1 MKNLELILP
10 FSIPPSGLENDLLK
24 AMQTPALARLIASAK
39 RMPLRNI
46 DPFAKALVHEYFL
59 ANELQGAH
67 DCDPPVTLNRMQN
80 MGLQPVD
87 GRWFTLQPVHIHIAR
102 DHLVLTDQRRLDI
115 SEQESRVLFEIA
127 KTATDEA
134 GMTLQ
139 YGDASTWFL
148 RADGWTGL
156 KTASAD
162 AACGHNV
169 DIWMPDGEHARAW
182 RKLQNEIQMMWFA
195 HTLNDERE
203 AQGKKAINSV
213 WLSGGA
219 DTLMQQ
225 EKRIDTARSFADLL
239 SAPDLQNLQNA
250 QNNATTTDTT
260 CVLLEHL
267 TESAIN
273 SDWGQWL
280 TQMQTLE
287 NDWFAPVLAALKSRQ
302 LNSITMHCSDA
313 HLLASFKLTP
323 WSLRQFWIKPSLQA
337 LFTLKPT

>member
-46 DPFAKALVHEYFL
+46 DPFSKALVHGYFL

-67 DCDPPVTLNRMQN
+67 DCDPPVTLNRMRD
-80 MGLQPVD
+80 MGLQPAE

-182 RKLQNEIQMMWFA
+182 RKLQNEIQMLWFA

-219 DTLMQQ
+219 DTLMKQ
-225 EKRIDTARSFADLL
+225 EKRRHTAQSFADLL
-239 SAPDLQNLQNA
+239 SAPDLQNTQNKS
-250 QNNATTTDTT
+250 TSTDTT

-287 NDWFAPVLAALKSRQ
+287 NDWFAPVLVALKNRQ
-302 LNSITMHCSDA
+302 LNSITLHCSDA

>member
-46 DPFAKALVHEYFL
+46 DPFSKALVHEYFL
-59 ANELQGAH
+59 ENELQGAH
-67 DCDPPVTLNRMQN
+67 DCDPPVTLNRMRD

-115 SEQESRVLFEIA
+115 SEPESRVLFDIA
-127 KTATDEA
+127 KTAADEA

-139 YGDASTWFL
+139 YGNASTWFL

-195 HTLNDERE
+195 HTLNDDRE

-219 DTLMQQ
+219 DTLMKQ
-225 EKRIDTARSFADLL
+225 EKRIHTAQSFADSL
-239 SAPDLQNLQNA
+239 SAPDLQNSQNA
-250 QNNATTTDTT
+250 QKKTTSTDTT

-287 NDWFAPVLAALKSRQ
+287 SDWFVPVLAALKNRQ
-302 LNSITMHCSDA
+302 LDSITLHCSDA

>member
-46 DPFAKALVHEYFL
+46 DPFSKALVHEYFL

-67 DCDPPVTLNRMQN
+67 DCDPPVTLNRMRD

-139 YGDASTWFL
+139 YGNASTWFL

-219 DTLMQQ
+219 DTLMEQ
-225 EKRIDTARSFADLL
+225 EKRIHTAQSFADLL
-239 SAPDLQNLQNA
+239 FAPDLQNTQNA
-250 QNNATTTDTT
+250 QNKTTSTDTT

-287 NDWFAPVLAALKSRQ
+287 NDWFAPVLAALKNRQ
-302 LNSITMHCSDA
+302 LNSITLHCSDA

-323 WSLRQFWIKPSLQA
+323 WSLRQFWIKPRLQA

>member
-46 DPFAKALVHEYFL
+46 DPFSKALVHEYFL

-67 DCDPPVTLNRMQN
+67 DCDPPVTLNRMRD

-87 GRWFTLQPVHIHIAR
+87 GGWFTLQPVHIHIAR

-203 AQGKKAINSV
+203 AQGKKTINSV

-219 DTLMQQ
+219 GTLMKQ
-225 EKRIDTARSFADLL
+225 EKRIDRAQSFTDLL
-239 SAPDLQNLQNA
+239 SAPDLQNTQNA
-250 QNNATTTDTT
+250 QNNTTSTDTT
-260 CVLLEHL
+260 CVLLELL
-267 TESAIN
+267 TEPAIN

-280 TQMQTLE
+280 TQIQTLE
-287 NDWFAPVLAALKSRQ
+287 NDWFAPVLAALKNRQ
-302 LNSITMHCSDA
+302 LDSLTLHCSDA

-337 LFTLKPT
+337 LFTLNPT

>member
-24 AMQTPALARLIASAK
+24 AMQTPALATLIAFAK
-39 RMPLRNI
+39 RMPITAI
-46 DPFAKALVHEYFL
+46 DPFSKALIHEYLL
-59 ANELQGAH
+59 ADELQGAH
-67 DCDPPVTLNRMQN
+67 DCDPPVTLNRMQD
-80 MGLQPVD
+80 MGLQLTE

-115 SEQESRVLFEIA
+115 SEPESRVLFDIA
-127 KTATDEA
+127 KTAADEA

-148 RADGWTGL
+148 RADGWAGL

-182 RKLQNEIQMMWFA
+182 RKLQNEIQMLWFT

-203 AQGKKAINSV
+203 ALGKKVINSV

-219 DTLMQQ
+219 GTLMRQN
-225 EKRIDTARSFADLL
+225 KPTHTAHSFGDLL
-239 SAPDLQNLQNA
+239 TGSDASS
-250 QNNATTTDTT
+250 TDVV
-260 CVLLEHL
+260 CVLLEQL

-280 TQMQTLE
+280 SQIQTLE
-287 NDWFAPVLAALKSRQ
+287 NEWFAPVLAALKNRQ
-302 LNSITMHCSDA
+302 LDSVTLFCSDA
-313 HLLASFKLTP
+313 HRLASFRLTP

-337 LFTLKPT
+337 LFTLKPA

>member
-46 DPFAKALVHEYFL
+46 DPFSKALVHEYFL

-67 DCDPPVTLNRMQN
+67 DCDPPVTLNRMRD

-203 AQGKKAINSV
+203 AQGKNHQLGLAFWWCRHTDGTRKTQAYCAV
-213 WLSGGA
+213 VCRFTVCTGF
-219 DTLMQQ
+219 TKYP
-225 EKRIDTARSFADLL
+225 KRTKQDNFNRHDLR
-239 SAPDLQNLQNA
+239 
-250 QNNATTTDTT
+250 
-260 CVLLEHL
+260 L
-267 TESAIN
+267 T
-273 SDWGQWL
+273 
-280 TQMQTLE
+280 
-287 NDWFAPVLAALKSRQ
+287 
-302 LNSITMHCSDA
+302 
-313 HLLASFKLTP
+313 
-323 WSLRQFWIKPSLQA
+323 
-337 LFTLKPT
+337 

>member
-46 DPFAKALVHEYFL
+46 DPFSKALVHEYFL

-67 DCDPPVTLNRMQN
+67 DCDPPVTLNRMRD

-115 SEQESRVLFEIA
+115 SEQESSVLFEIA

-148 RADGWTGL
+148 RADGWTAL

-203 AQGKKAINSV
+203 AQGKKTINSV

-287 NDWFAPVLAALKSRQ
+287 NDWFAPVLAALKNRQ
-302 LNSITMHCSDA
+302 LDSITLHCSDA

>member
-39 RMPLRNI
+39 RIPLRNI
-46 DPFAKALVHEYFL
+46 DPFSKALVHEYFL

-67 DCDPPVTLNRMQN
+67 DCDPPVTLNRMRD

-203 AQGKKAINSV
+203 AQGKKTINSV

-219 DTLMQQ
+219 DTLMEQ
-225 EKRIDTARSFADLL
+225 EKRRHTARSFADLL
-239 SAPDLQNLQNA
+239 SAPDLQNTQNA
-250 QNNATTTDTT
+250 QNKTTSTDTT

-280 TQMQTLE
+280 TQIQIVE
-287 NDWFAPVLAALKSRQ
+287 NDWFAPVLAALKNRQ
-302 LNSITMHCSDA
+302 LDSLTLHCSDA

-337 LFTLKPT
+337 LFTLNPT

>member
-46 DPFAKALVHEYFL
+46 DPFSKALIHEYFL

-67 DCDPPVTLNRMQN
+67 DCDPPVTLNRMQS
-80 MGLQPVD
+80 MGLRPTE

-169 DIWMPDGEHARAW
+169 DIWMPDGEYARAW
-182 RKLQNEIQMMWFA
+182 RKLQNEIQMLWFA

-219 DTLMQQ
+219 DTLMKQ
-225 EKRIDTARSFADLL
+225 EKRRHTAQSFADLL

-287 NDWFAPVLAALKSRQ
+287 NDWFAPVLAALKNRQ
-302 LNSITMHCSDA
+302 LNSITLHCSDA

-323 WSLRQFWIKPSLQA
+323 WSLHQFWIKPSLQA

>member
-46 DPFAKALVHEYFL
+46 DPFSKALVHEYFL

-67 DCDPPVTLNRMQN
+67 DCDPPVTLNRMRD
-80 MGLQPVD
+80 MGLQPAE

-182 RKLQNEIQMMWFA
+182 RKLQNEIQMLWFA

-219 DTLMQQ
+219 DTLMKQ
-225 EKRIDTARSFADLL
+225 EKRRHTAQSFADLL
-239 SAPDLQNLQNA
+239 SAPDLQNTQNKS
-250 QNNATTTDTT
+250 TSTDTT

-287 NDWFAPVLAALKSRQ
+287 NDWFAPVLVALKNRQ
-302 LNSITMHCSDA
+302 LNSITLHCSDA

>member
-24 AMQTPALARLIASAK
+24 ALQAPALARLIASAK
-39 RMPLRNI
+39 RIPLRNI
-46 DPFAKALVHEYFL
+46 DPFSKALVHEYFL

-67 DCDPPVTLNRMQN
+67 DCDPPVTLNRMRD

-156 KTASAD
+156 KTASTD

-203 AQGKKAINSV
+203 AQGKKTINSV

-239 SAPDLQNLQNA
+239 SAPDLQNSKNA
-250 QNNATTTDTT
+250 QNKTTSTDTT

-287 NDWFAPVLAALKSRQ
+287 SDWFAPVLGALKNRQ
-302 LNSITMHCSDA
+302 LNSITLHCSDA